1 FSSAVSSIAN
11 MHFIASLP
19 NAGLLEFD
27 QNPNPLRTELFE
39 EPIKIASNGTVRLP
53 DRPGLGVTLNQE
65 TVDRYRLEN
74 HRAAVA
80 MAG

>member
-1 FSSAVSSIAN
+1 

-27 QNPNPLRTELFE
+27 QNPNPLRTDLFE
-39 EPIKIASNGTVRLP
+39 EPIAIAADGTVRMP

-65 TVDRYRLEN
+65 TIDRYRMEN
-74 HRAAVA
+74 HRVAVA
-80 MAG
+80 PGG